1 MFIQTQDFQNTPFP
15 YIILFIMQPY
25 LQLIRLPLLPS
36 ALGNICLGALSAGI
50 SQTDSLSFILMLFSS
65 AFLYASGMVW
75 NDYFDA
81 GIDAIERPE
90 RPIPS
95 GKISSKNAAIFAI
108 ILMALGIAFALSV
121 ELLRGFSG
129 TTLSIALIISFFIL
143 AYDGGGK
150 NFIIGPILMGSCRFF
165 NVLLGW
171 SVVGQPLT
179 EIAFLQ
185 AGVIGIYI
193 IGVTWYAKYEAEQSN
208 RISLIAASIIIILAL
223 FIGLI
228 FPTFNHQEN
237 APTWL
242 YPYLFFL
249 LMARIV
255 KALLSGIQ
263 EPTPRNVQMGVVTC
277 LKSLVLLDC
286 ILAIG
291 IAGWVGLW
299 ILLLLA
305 PNLIINRFKKLY
317 ST

>member
-1 MFIQTQDFQNTPFP
+1 MFIQTQVFQSKPFA
-15 YIILFIMQPY
+15 YIILFTMQPY

-36 ALGNICLGALSAGI
+36 ALGNICLGAISAGL
-50 SQTDSLSFILMLFSS
+50 SQSDSISFILLLFSS

-81 GIDAIERPE
+81 KIDAIERPE

-95 GKISSKNAAIFAI
+95 GKISLKTSAFFAAS
-108 ILMALGIAFALSV
+108 LMALGIMFAFSS

-129 TTLSIALIISFFIL
+129 TTLTIASAIALFVL
-143 AYDGGGK
+143 AYDAGGK
-150 NFIIGPILMGSCRFF
+150 NFIFGPLLMGSCRFF

-171 SVVGQPLT
+171 SVVGQPLP
-179 EIAFLQ
+179 EIAYLQ
-185 AGVIGIYI
+185 AGIIGIYI
-193 IGVTWYAKYEAEQSN
+193 VGVTWYAKNEAVESN
-208 RISLIAASIIIILAL
+208 RISLAAASLVIIFAL

-228 FPTFNHQEN
+228 FPTFKHP
-237 APTWL
+237 AITPTSL

-249 LMARIV
+249 LMARV
-255 KALLSGIQ
+255 TNALWKGIQ
-263 EPTPRNVQMGVVTC
+263 DPAPRNVQLGVVTC

-286 ILAIG
+286 ILTIG

-305 PNLIINRFKKLY
+305 PNLIMNRFKKLY
-317 ST
+317 AT